1 MQHGSTQ
8 VRQARFGGVGGALLQ
23 TERCVTVKGGA
34 RAYPEGMS
42 LTVHAPFEPAGDQPT
57 AITSLAEGIRDGLRY
72 QTLLGVTAS
81 GKTHT
86 MARVIEAVQRPAL
99 ILAPNKILAAQLAS
113 EFREF
118 FPDAAVEFFVSYY
131 DYYQPEAYVPARDL
145 FIEKDANINAELE
158 RLRHSATRSLL
169 TRRDVVIVAS
179 VSSIYGLGSPEEYK
193 RKNLLLAPGLRM
205 PRDELLERLVVMQY
219 DRNDVEIKPGAF
231 RVKGDVIDVWGSHD
245 EQPIRIDLW
254 GDEID
259 GLHVLHPV
267 TNDPIQPI
275 ESTTVFP
282 ASHYM
287 MPDDALGD
295 IVEQIQSDLQ
305 DRIAFFEGSGKLLEA
320 QRIKERTM
328 YDIEMLR
335 SLGTCKGIENYS
347 RYLDGR
353 NAGETPT
360 TLLDYFPDDALVFL
374 DESHQMVPQISGMYN
389 GDRARKT
396 TLVEYGFRLPSAL
409 DNRPLQREEFFARV
423 GQVVFVSATPGDY
436 EAEHADQVA
445 EQVVRPTGLVDPT
458 ITVKP
463 TKGQVDDLLFAARKR
478 AEAGERTLVTTLT
491 KKMSEDLTEYLANQ
505 GMRVRYMHS
514 DIDAVERQE
523 IIRDLRLGRFDVLVG
538 INLLREGL
546 DIPEVSLV
554 CILDA
559 DKSGFL
565 RNPRSLIQTIGR
577 AARNVHGEV
586 FMYGDV
592 MTDAMREAI
601 EETDRRREK
610 QVAFNEA
617 HGITPQTIQ
626 KAVRAVL
633 RYGGE
638 SAPEEAVVIT
648 PAKLDEGTRHALLRH
663 REVLEQEM
671 YVSSADLAFEK
682 AAQIRDAIREIDA
695 MLDGTVAEVDLTKIE
710 GFEDVLRGGMAS

>member
-1 MQHGSTQ
+1 M
-8 VRQARFGGVGGALLQ
+8 AL
-23 TERCVTVKGGA
+23 E
-34 RAYPEGMS
+34 
-42 LTVHAPFEPAGDQPT
+42 VHAPFEPAGDQPK
-57 AITSLAEGIRDGLRY
+57 AIAQLVEGLQDGLRF

-86 MARVIEAVQRPAL
+86 MARVIEASQRPAL

-169 TRRDVVIVAS
+169 TRRDTIIVAS
-179 VSSIYGLGSPEEYK
+179 VSSIYGLGSPDEYK
-193 RKNLLLAPGLRM
+193 RKNLLLAPGLTL
-205 PRDELLERLVVMQY
+205 PRDELLARLVVMQY
-219 DRNDVEIKPGAF
+219 DRNDVELRPGSF
-231 RVKGDVIDVWGSHD
+231 RVKGDVVDIWGSHD
-245 EQPIRIDLW
+245 EQPIRLDLW

-259 GLHVLHPV
+259 GLHILHPV
-267 TNDPIQPI
+267 TNDPIQPL
-275 ESTTVFP
+275 ESTTIFP

-287 MPDDALGD
+287 MPDDALGE
-295 IVEQIQSDLQ
+295 IIAQIREDL
-305 DRIAFFEGSGKLLEA
+305 DKRISYFEGSGKLLEA

-353 NAGETPT
+353 KAGETPT

-409 DNRPLQREEFFARV
+409 DNRPLQREEFLERV
-423 GQVVFVSATPGDY
+423 GQVVFVSATPGDF

-445 EQVVRPTGLVDPT
+445 EQVVRPTGLVDPH

-491 KKMSEDLTEYLANQ
+491 KKMAEDLTEYLANQ

-514 DIDAVERQE
+514 DIDAMERQE
-523 IIRDLRLGRFDVLVG
+523 ILRDLRLGRFDVLVG

-586 FMYGDV
+586 YMYGDV

-601 EETDRRREK
+601 DETDRRREK
-610 QVAFNEA
+610 QEAFNKE
-617 HGITPQTIQ
+617 HDITPQTIQ

-633 RYGGE
+633 RYGGDTTE
-638 SAPEEAVVIT
+638 DTTVLVPNT
-648 PAKLDEGTRHALLRH
+648 KLDEATRGDLLRH
-663 REVLEQEM
+663 REMLEQEM
-671 YVSSADLAFEK
+671 YVASADLAFEK
-682 AAQIRDAIREIDA
+682 AATIRDSIREIDA
-695 MLDGTVAEVDLTKIE
+695 MLDGTVAEVDLKKIE
-710 GFEDVLRGGMAS
+710 GLDNVLGPRIAS

>member
-1 MQHGSTQ
+1 M
-8 VRQARFGGVGGALLQ
+8 AL
-23 TERCVTVKGGA
+23 E
-34 RAYPEGMS
+34 
-42 LTVHAPFEPAGDQPT
+42 VHAPFEPAGDQPK
-57 AITSLAEGIRDGLRY
+57 AIAQLVEGLQDGLRF

-86 MARVIEAVQRPAL
+86 MARVIEASQRPAL

-169 TRRDVVIVAS
+169 TRRDTIIVAS
-179 VSSIYGLGSPEEYK
+179 VSSIYGLGSPDEYK
-193 RKNLLLAPGLRM
+193 RKNLLLAPGLTL
-205 PRDELLERLVVMQY
+205 PRDELLARLVVMQY
-219 DRNDVEIKPGAF
+219 DRNDVELRPGSF
-231 RVKGDVIDVWGSHD
+231 RVKGDVVDIWGSHD
-245 EQPIRIDLW
+245 EQPIRLDLW

-259 GLHVLHPV
+259 GLHILHPV
-267 TNDPIQPI
+267 TNDPIQPL
-275 ESTTVFP
+275 ESTTIFP

-287 MPDDALGD
+287 MPDDALGE
-295 IVEQIQSDLQ
+295 IIAQIREDL
-305 DRIAFFEGSGKLLEA
+305 DKRISYFEGSGKLLEA

-353 NAGETPT
+353 KAGETPT

-409 DNRPLQREEFFARV
+409 DNRPLQREEFLERV
-423 GQVVFVSATPGDY
+423 GQVVFVSATPGDF

-445 EQVVRPTGLVDPT
+445 EQVVRPTGLVDPH

-491 KKMSEDLTEYLANQ
+491 KKMAEDLTEYLANQ

-514 DIDAVERQE
+514 DIDAMERQE
-523 IIRDLRLGRFDVLVG
+523 ILRDLRLGRFDVLVG

-586 FMYGDV
+586 YMYGDV

-601 EETDRRREK
+601 DETDRRREK
-610 QVAFNEA
+610 QEAFNKE
-617 HGITPQTIQ
+617 HDITPQTIQ

-633 RYGGE
+633 RYGGDTRE
-638 SAPEEAVVIT
+638 DTTVLVPNT
-648 PAKLDEGTRHALLRH
+648 KLDEATRGDLLRH
-663 REVLEQEM
+663 REMLEQEM
-671 YVSSADLAFEK
+671 YVASADLAFEK
-682 AAQIRDAIREIDA
+682 AATIRDSIREIDA
-695 MLDGTVAEVDLTKIE
+695 MLDGTVAEVDLKKIE
-710 GFEDVLRGGMAS
+710 GLDNVLGPRIAS

>member
-1 MQHGSTQ
+1 MP
-8 VRQARFGGVGGALLQ
+8 L
-23 TERCVTVKGGA
+23 E
-34 RAYPEGMS
+34 
-42 LTVHAPFEPAGDQPT
+42 VHAPYQPAGDQPA
-57 AITSLAEGIRDGLRY
+57 AIASLVDGLNDGLRY

-86 MARVIEAVQRPAL
+86 MARVIEKTQRPAL
-99 ILAPNKILAAQLAS
+99 IMAPNKILAAQLAS

-145 FIEKDANINAELE
+145 FIEKDANINQELE

-169 TRRDVVIVAS
+169 TRRDTIIVAS
-179 VSSIYGLGSPEEYK
+179 VSCIYGLGSPTEYK
-193 RKNLLLAPGLRM
+193 RKNLVLAPGVRM
-205 PRDELLERLVVMQY
+205 GREELLGRLVSMQY
-219 DRNDVEIKPGAF
+219 DRNDTELRPGAF
-231 RVKGDVIDVWGSHD
+231 RVKGDVLDVWGAHD
-245 EQPIRIDLW
+245 ERPTRIDLW

-259 GLHVLHPV
+259 GLSVLHPV
-267 TNDPIQPI
+267 TNDPVAPL

-287 MPDDALGD
+287 MPEESLGAITD
-295 IVEQIQSDLQ
+295 QIERDLEE
-305 DRIAFFEGSGKLLEA
+305 RIAFFEANGKLLEA
-320 QRIKERTM
+320 QRIRERTL
-328 YDIEMLR
+328 YDLEMLR
-335 SLGTCKGIENYS
+335 TLGTCKGIENYS

-353 NAGETPT
+353 APGATPS
-360 TLLDYFPDDALVFL
+360 TLLDYFPDDALIFL

-396 TLVEYGFRLPSAL
+396 TLVEYGFRLPAAL
-409 DNRPLQREEFFARV
+409 DNRPLQLEEFFGKI

-436 EAEHADQVA
+436 EAGHADQVA
-445 EQVVRPTGLVDPT
+445 EQVVRPTGLVDPH

-463 TKGQVDDLLFAARKR
+463 TTGQVDDLLFAARAR
-478 AEAGERTLVTTLT
+478 AEEGERTLVTTLT
-491 KKMSEDLTEYLANQ
+491 KKMAEDLTEYLANH
-505 GMRVRYMHS
+505 GMRVRYRHS
-514 DIDAVERQE
+514 DIDAMERQE
-523 IIRDLRLGRFDVLVG
+523 ILRDLRLGRFDVLVG

-577 AARNVHGEV
+577 AARNVRGEV

-592 MTDAMREAI
+592 VTDAMREAI
-601 EETDRRREK
+601 DETDRRREK
-610 QVAFNEA
+610 QLAFNAE
-617 HGITPQTIQ
+617 HGITPQTIR

-633 RYGGE
+633 RYGQE
-638 SAPEEAVVIT
+638 QEEAVAAAPT
-648 PAKLDEGTRHALLRH
+648 RLDDDTRLQLVRR
-663 REVLEQEM
+663 REALEQEM
-671 YVSSADLAFEK
+671 YVASADLRFER
-682 AAQIRDAIREIDA
+682 AAQLRDSIREIDA
-695 MLDGTVAEVDLTKIE
+695 MLDGAVAEVDLGKLAGLEELLRE
-710 GFEDVLRGGMAS
+710 GAPS

>member
-1 MQHGSTQ
+1 MP
-8 VRQARFGGVGGALLQ
+8 L
-23 TERCVTVKGGA
+23 E
-34 RAYPEGMS
+34 
-42 LTVHAPFEPAGDQPT
+42 VHAPYQPAGDQPT
-57 AITSLAEGIRDGLRY
+57 AIASLVDGLSHGLRY

-86 MARVIEAVQRPAL
+86 MARVIEATQRPAL
-99 ILAPNKILAAQLAS
+99 IMAPNKILAAQLAS
-113 EFREF
+113 EFREY

-145 FIEKDANINAELE
+145 FIEKDANINQELE

-169 TRRDVVIVAS
+169 TRRDTIIVAS
-179 VSSIYGLGSPEEYK
+179 VSCIYGLGSPTEYK
-193 RKNLLLAPGLRM
+193 RKNLVLAPGLRM
-205 PRDELLERLVVMQY
+205 GREELLGRLVSMQY
-219 DRNDVEIKPGAF
+219 DRNDTELRPGAF
-231 RVKGDVIDVWGSHD
+231 RVKGDVLDVWGAHD
-245 EQPIRIDLW
+245 ERPTRIDLW

-259 GLHVLHPV
+259 GLSVLHPV
-267 TNDPIQPI
+267 TNDPVAPL

-287 MPDDALGD
+287 MPEESLGAITD
-295 IVEQIQSDLQ
+295 QIEKDLEL
-305 DRIAFFEGSGKLLEA
+305 RIDQFEANGKLLEA
-320 QRIKERTM
+320 QRIRERTM
-328 YDIEMLR
+328 YDLEMLR
-335 SLGTCKGIENYS
+335 TLGTCKGIENYS

-353 NAGETPT
+353 TPGETPS
-360 TLLDYFPDDALVFL
+360 TLLDYFPDDALIFL

-396 TLVEYGFRLPSAL
+396 TLIEYGFRLPAAL
-409 DNRPLQREEFFARV
+409 DNRPLQLEEFFGKI

-436 EAEHADQVA
+436 EAGHADQVA
-445 EQVVRPTGLVDPT
+445 EQVVRPTGLVDPR

-463 TKGQVDDLLFAARKR
+463 TQGQVDDLLFAARAR
-478 AEAGERTLVTTLT
+478 AEEGERTLVTTLT
-491 KKMSEDLTEYLANQ
+491 KKMAEDLTEYLANH

-514 DIDAVERQE
+514 DIDAMERQE

-565 RNPRSLIQTIGR
+565 RNPRSLIQTTGR
-577 AARNVHGEV
+577 AARNVRGEV
-586 FMYGDV
+586 YMYGDV

-601 EETDRRREK
+601 DETDRRRDK
-610 QVAFNEA
+610 QLAFNAER
-617 HGITPQTIQ
+617 GITPQTIR

-633 RYGGE
+633 RYGQE
-638 SAPEEAVVIT
+638 QDEAVAAAPT
-648 PAKLDEGTRHALLRH
+648 RLDDETRLELVRR
-663 REVLEQEM
+663 REALEQEM
-671 YVSSADLAFEK
+671 YVASADLRFER
-682 AAQIRDAIREIDA
+682 AAKLRDSIREIDA
-695 MLDGTVAEVDLTKIE
+695 MLDGAVAEVDLGKLAGLE
-710 GFEDVLRGGMAS
+710 ELLRDGTPT

>member
-1 MQHGSTQ
+1 
-8 VRQARFGGVGGALLQ
+8 
-23 TERCVTVKGGA
+23 
-34 RAYPEGMS
+34 MS
-42 LTVHAPFEPAGDQPT
+42 LTVHAPFQPAGDQPK
-57 AITSLAEGIRDGLRY
+57 AIDALTSGLEDGLRF
-72 QTLLGVTAS
+72 QTMLGVTAS

-86 MARVIEAVQRPAL
+86 MARIIEKTERPAL
-99 ILAPNKILAAQLAS
+99 IMAPNKILAAQLAS

-118 FPDAAVEFFVSYY
+118 FPEAAVEFFVSYY

-145 FIEKDANINAELE
+145 FIEKDANINQELE

-169 TRRDVVIVAS
+169 TRRDTVIVAS

-193 RKNLLLAPGLRM
+193 RKNLLLTPGMTL
-205 PRDELLERLVVMQY
+205 PRDELLTRLVTMQY
-219 DRNDVEIKPGAF
+219 ERNDTELRPGAF
-231 RVKGDVIDVWGSHD
+231 RAKGDVVDVWGSHD
-245 EQPIRIDLW
+245 EQPTRIDLW
-254 GDEID
+254 GDEVDAVSVI
-259 GLHVLHPV
+259 HPV
-267 TNDPIQPI
+267 TL
-275 ESTTVFP
+275 ESVQTLESATVFP

-287 MPDDALGD
+287 MPEESLDS
-295 IVEQIQSDLQ
+295 IVKQIERDLEE
-305 DRIAFFEGSGKLLEA
+305 RLAFFEANNKLLEA
-320 QRIKERTM
+320 QRLRERTM
-328 YDIEMLR
+328 YDLEMLKT
-335 SLGTCKGIENYS
+335 LGTCRGIENYS

-353 NAGETPT
+353 QAGDTPN
-360 TLLDYFPDDALVFL
+360 TLLDYFPEDTIVFL

-409 DNRPLQREEFFARV
+409 DNRPLKLDEFMDKV
-423 GQVVFVSATPGDY
+423 GQVVFVSATPGDL
-436 EAEHADQVA
+436 ELERSDVIA
-445 EQVVRPTGLVDPT
+445 EQVVRPTGLIDPP
-458 ITVKP
+458 IVIKP
-463 TKGQVDDLLFAARKR
+463 SKGQIDDLLFAARKR

-491 KKMSEDLTEYLANQ
+491 KKMAEDLTEYLANH
-505 GMRVRYMHS
+505 GTRVRYMHS
-514 DIDAVERQE
+514 DIDAMERQE

-592 MTDAMREAI
+592 MTDAMKQAI

-617 HGITPQTIQ
+617 HGITPQTIV
-626 KAVRAVL
+626 KGVRSVL
-633 RYGGE
+633 RYGE
-638 SAPEEAVVIT
+638 VQDDEQAAVAAPAQ
-648 PAKLDEGTRHALLRH
+648 LDDATRLELARR
-663 REVLEQEM
+663 REIIEQEM
-671 YVSSADLAFEK
+671 FVASADLNFEK
-682 AAQIRDAIREIDA
+682 AASLRDTIQEIDA
-695 MLDGTVAEVDLTKIE
+695 MLDGQVEEVDMSKLDGLDDLFKPSA
-710 GFEDVLRGGMAS
+710 ASA